1 MALGLLKKWWSRSK
15 LPNELGYEAARAALE
30 GQAQDIKRELAAR
43 EDAPPETLDYL
54 AAEADAP
61 TRVAVAANPST
72 PIQANELLVADV
84 EDEVRTELAHKIA
97 RLLPDMSEGEQ
108 GQLRQR
114 VIALLEKLAQ
124 DNLPRIRMIVAEA
137 IKSRTDMPTKMIARL
152 ARDAELEV
160 CAPILQ
166 YSPLL
171 SDEDM
176 LELIAT
182 VQVEGA
188 LEVVAARENL
198 SAAASDAIIATL
210 DISAV
215 AGLLANPKASIR
227 AQSLDRII
235 TKAAKIDQWHAPLV
249 LRTDL
254 SRRAMQRIATFV
266 SRSLVDRLVRV
277 NKLDERFAAELKATA
292 EASLAN
298 STTDPDLPDV
308 AVEAVNTA
316 YARGE
321 LNDEVVIE
329 AATLRQRAAVI
340 RALGLR
346 SGIRAADIAHILKA
360 GSGRGITALCWKA
373 GLSMR
378 TALAIE
384 MHIANLPKQ
393 SLILPRDGTDFPMSD
408 DEMIWN
414 LQYFGIEV

>member
-1 MALGLLKKWWSRSK
+1 MALDLLKKWWSRSK
-15 LPNELGYEAARAALE
+15 LPDELGYEAARAALE
-30 GQAQDIKRELAAR
+30 GQARNIRRELAAR
-43 EDAPPETLDYL
+43 EDAPPETLYYL
-54 AAEADAP
+54 AGEADAA
-61 TRVAVAANPST
+61 TRAAVAANPTT
-72 PIQANELLVADV
+72 PIQANELLAEDHA
-84 EDEVRTELAHKIA
+84 DEVRTELARKIA
-97 RLLPDMSEGEQ
+97 RLLPDMPEGER
-108 GQLRQR
+108 GQIRQR

-124 DNLPRIRMIVAEA
+124 DNLPRIRAIVAEA
-137 IKSRTDMPTKMIARL
+137 IKSRTDMPVKMINRL

-171 SDEDM
+171 SDDDM

-182 VQVEGA
+182 VRVQGA
-188 LEVVAARENL
+188 LQAIAARENL
-198 SAAASDAIIATL
+198 PEAASDAIIATL

-215 AGLLANPKASIR
+215 ASLLANPKASIR
-227 AQSLDRII
+227 AQSLDRVI
-235 TKAAKIDQWHAPLV
+235 ARASKIDQWHAPLV

-266 SRSLVDRLVRV
+266 SRSLVDRLARV
-277 NKLDERFAAELKATA
+277 NRLDETFAAELKAIA

-298 STTDPDLPDV
+298 KTEGADETDA
-308 AVEAVNTA
+308 AVDAVNTA

-329 AATLRQRAAVI
+329 AATLRQRSAVI
-340 RALGLR
+340 RALGLG

-373 GLSMR
+373 GFSMR
-378 TALAIE
+378 TALAVE

-393 SLILPRDGTDFPMSD
+393 SLILPRDGTDFPMSE

-414 LQYFGIEV
+414 LQYFGIDV